1 MKLNSQMG
9 GLLLSAALP
18 FSVLMVGCDKKDT
31 AADVTVSTDRTNA
44 MSASTNQ
51 PDNTGKNVRDR
62 NDATLTPGD
71 QGGTAADRDITQK
84 VRRGVTSGTNDYSMV
99 AKNIKIITT
108 NGKVTLRGPV
118 KTDAEKAGIEAIA
131 KTIAGDGNVDNQLE
145 VKANP

>member
-1 MKLNSQMG
+1 MKLNKPIS
-9 GLLLSAALP
+9 GLLLCAALP
-18 FSVLMVGCDKKDT
+18 LSLLMAGCDKKDASGDAT
-31 AADVTVSTDRTNA
+31 VNTDAANSA
-44 MSASTNQ
+44 KASTNQ

-71 QGGTAADRDITQK
+71 QGTSPADRDITQK
-84 VRRGVTSGTNDYSMV
+84 VRKGVTSGTNDYSMV